1 MAHSHG
7 DLPIRALLDR
17 CGLFS
22 RRNEMRRHSLQPDS
36 YSRHRHHHICPP
48 PSHQHHLSNV
58 VCTPHSNFQRSNY
71 RVLHLHLCHQ
81 HPPTHPITIFTP
93 TSTSLSVRATTS
105 TTPHHR
111 PTITNKPPPSRPE
124 QSRPSCE
131 TYRATHG
138 RRSSLVVRG
147 VSAAASRQPSP
158 ILSLILL
165 VSHCSCAAFGPSRA
179 CVDAL
184 NTNKIFGCGSC
195 ATRRERTRLPDAR
208 CSRAQ
213 MHHGCCSLS
222 CVLSLYTTLCTHAP
236 PATTNPPISSVH
248 TRYPTH
254 LTHPPT
260 HPPLWFAQPQFDQPW
275 SPCACAAVMDK
286 SWSTHVW
293 SRRLCHDGR
302 VRFGPPLHR
311 SVSNQTSAPPLSSAS
326 NLHPIYCT
334 AQSERVHLAR
344 MTSACTVF

>member
-1 MAHSHG
+1 MSPS
-7 DLPIRALLDR
+7 L
-17 CGLFS
+17 
-22 RRNEMRRHSLQPDS
+22 HSLQPDS

-58 VCTPHSNFQRSNY
+58 VCPPHSNFQRSNY
-71 RVLHLHLCHQ
+71 RVLHLHHCHQ
-81 HPPTHPITIFTP
+81 HPPTHPTTIFTP

-111 PTITNKPPPSRPE
+111 PTIPTKPPPSHPE

-165 VSHCSCAAFGPSRA
+165 VSHCSCSAPHLARVELAWTHSTQTRYLDAVLVRHVESVPAF
-179 CVDAL
+179 L
-184 NTNKIFGCGSC
+184 
-195 ATRRERTRLPDAR
+195 TRVVRELR
-208 CSRAQ
+208 CNMGA
-213 MHHGCCSLS
+213 
-222 CVLSLYTTLCTHAP
+222 VLSPACFRYTQPCARTHHQP
-236 PATTNPPISSVH
+236 LPIRPYH
-248 TRYPTH
+248 RFTPDTPPTH
-254 LTHPPT
+254 LTHPPSHT
-260 HPPLWFAQPQFDQPW
+260 PLWFAQSQFDQPW

-302 VRFGPPLHR
+302 VRFVPPLHC

-326 NLHPIYCT
+326 NLNPIHCT